1 MVESEPAG
9 ARQIYLSDVPLEE
22 ARRVWLQAL
31 RARGLL
37 GPLEAEAVAA
47 AESLHRVTAAPV
59 YAAGSTP
66 HYHASAVDGIAVR
79 AEETFGASE
88 TSPVRLGPGRFR
100 PVNTGDPLPS
110 GFDAVVMVED
120 IHESPTGEVELIGPA
135 VPWQHVRPVG
145 EDIVVTE
152 LLLPTNHRIRPPDL
166 GALLA
171 AGVREVPVRRR
182 PRLLIIPTGD
192 ELMEPGRPPAPGAI
206 IEFNSHV
213 LAAMAQEWGALTDRH
228 APVCDD
234 PVALADALLRGRDH
248 DLVVV
253 NAGASAGTRDFA
265 VDALRRVGEVIL
277 HGVAI
282 KPGRPTILGIVGK
295 TPVVGIPGYPVT
307 SMLTFDLFVKPMV
320 FMLQGLPVPRRE
332 VVRAVTT
339 RTITSVMGLDEFVRV
354 KLGEVGGRLVASPL
368 GRGAGLISTMVR
380 ADGLLTIPRSSE
392 GVAAGRE
399 VEVELLRARE
409 EIARTLVVVGS
420 HDVALDLLADFLR
433 RRDPGVSLSSAHVG
447 SLGGLG
453 ALRRREAHMS
463 GIHLL
468 DEETGEYNVPYVRRY
483 LPGEEVVLVTL
494 AHRDQGLIVR
504 PGNPRAIAG
513 LEDLV
518 REDVVFINR
527 QRGAGTRLLLEFT
540 CKRAGI
546 DPTQIRGYERE
557 AYTHMAVAAA
567 VASGTADAG
576 LGIYAAARALGLDF
590 IPVARERYDLVIPR
604 EHLEAPLVQEAL
616 AVLNSAEFQEEV
628 RRLGGYDTTETGR
641 ITPLEPVR
649 RA

>member
-1 MVESEPAG
+1 VVGGEPAG

-22 ARRVWLQAL
+22 AQQVWLETL

-37 GPLEAEAVAA
+37 RPLEAETVAA
-47 AESLHRVTAAPV
+47 AESLHRVTAGPV
-59 YAAGSTP
+59 YAAGSAP

-100 PVNTGDPLPS
+100 PVNTGDPLPQ

-120 IHESPTGEVELIGPA
+120 IHEIPSGEVELIGPA
-135 VPWQHVRPVG
+135 IPWQHVRPVG
-145 EDIVVTE
+145 EDIVATE
-152 LLLPTNHRIRPPDL
+152 LLLPTNHRIRPADL

-171 AGVREVPVRRR
+171 AGVTEVPVRRR

-192 ELMEPGRPPAPGAI
+192 ELVEPGSPPAPGAI
-206 IEFNSHV
+206 VEFNSHV
-213 LAAMAQEWGALTDRH
+213 LAAMAQEWGALAARH
-228 APVCDD
+228 APVRDD
-234 PVALADALLRGRDH
+234 PIALADVLLRGRDH

-265 VDALRRVGEVIL
+265 VDALRRAGEVIL
-277 HGVAI
+277 HGVSI
-282 KPGRPTILGIVGK
+282 KPGRPTILGVVGK

-307 SMLTFDLFVKPMV
+307 SMLTFDLFVKPVV
-320 FMLQGLPVPRRE
+320 FALQGLPVPRRE

-380 ADGLLTIPRSSE
+380 ADGLLVIPRSSE

-399 VEVELLRARE
+399 VEVALLRPRE

-420 HDVALDLLADFLR
+420 HDVALDVLADFLR
-433 RRDPGVSLSSAHVG
+433 RRDPGISLSSAHVG

-468 DEETGEYNVPYVRRY
+468 DEETGEYNAPYVRRY

-494 AHRDQGLIVR
+494 AHRDQGLMVR
-504 PGNPRAIAG
+504 PGNPKAIAG
-513 LEDLV
+513 LADLV

-527 QRGAGTRLLLEFT
+527 QRGAGTRLLLDFT

-546 DPTQIRGYERE
+546 DPARIRGYERE

-567 VASGTADAG
+567 VASGAADAG

-590 IPVARERYDLVIPR
+590 LPVARERYDLVILR
-604 EHLEAPLVQEAL
+604 EYLHVPLVQEAL
-616 AVLNSAEFQEEV
+616 AVLASAEFQEEV
-628 RRLGGYDTTETGR
+628 RKLGGYDTAETGKL
-641 ITPLEPVR
+641 TVLEP
-649 RA
+649 APA

>member
-1 MVESEPAG
+1 
-9 ARQIYLSDVPLEE
+9 
-22 ARRVWLQAL
+22 
-31 RARGLL
+31 
-37 GPLEAEAVAA
+37 
-47 AESLHRVTAAPV
+47 APV
-59 YAAGSTP
+59 
-66 HYHASAVDGIAVR
+66 R
-79 AEETFGASE
+79 
-88 TSPVRLGPGRFR
+88 
-100 PVNTGDPLPS
+100 
-110 GFDAVVMVED
+110 
-120 IHESPTGEVELIGPA
+120 
-135 VPWQHVRPVG
+135 
-145 EDIVVTE
+145 
-152 LLLPTNHRIRPPDL
+152 
-166 GALLA
+166 
-171 AGVREVPVRRR
+171 
-182 PRLLIIPTGD
+182 
-192 ELMEPGRPPAPGAI
+192 
-206 IEFNSHV
+206 
-213 LAAMAQEWGALTDRH
+213 
-228 APVCDD
+228 DD